1 MGNCSIWL
9 AENGAGYRK
18 DKSLRNI
25 KGKAYN
31 SFVLSP
37 FHLTKYK
44 TQISLGL
51 KQCLFER
58 ETQFSLLVRKIN
70 GLRAGVLKK
79 QSILSCFSTTTTTT
93 TTMCYH
99 LHFHK
104 EFYLLSFNGCL
115 VVGLPQEELLH
126 LPLRQRHHGR
136 GQQSQAQHLW
146 AAWGGHQAWGHSG
159 WEDDD
164 GCGGGDLHQPPLW
177 ILNSS
182 FPFFTF
188 HGSRNQP

>member
-9 AENGAGYRK
+9 AENGAGHRK

-37 FHLTKYK
+37 FDLTKYK

-93 TTMCYH
+93 TAPSQKINNR
-99 LHFHK
+99 K
-104 EFYLLSFNGCL
+104 ENHQMNLLTRYLLLISFSIESL
-115 VVGLPQEELLH
+115 TII
-126 LPLRQRHHGR
+126 
-136 GQQSQAQHLW
+136 
-146 AAWGGHQAWGHSG
+146 
-159 WEDDD
+159 
-164 GCGGGDLHQPPLW
+164 LW
-177 ILNSS
+177 ISD
-182 FPFFTF
+182 
-188 HGSRNQP
+188 